1 MSNWVWIVY
10 LAPLLLIWSWR
21 LRRRRDVAVESR
33 VAHQESQRAGQMEP
47 VSLHPLINPALCVGC
62 GECVKACPETSDGRV
77 LGMIDGKAEL
87 VTPGNCVGHSACKA
101 SCPVGAISLVFGS
114 EKRGVDIPLL
124 SPEFETNVPGIY
136 IAGELGGMGLIRNAL
151 VQGRQ
156 AVEAIARKHQR
167 RKGMHDVLI
176 VGAGPAGFAASLTA
190 KALGLKYITV
200 EQESLGGCVYQYPRA
215 KLVMTSPVEVPLIGE
230 VRITQTSKEAL
241 LEFWQHVER
250 ETGVAIQYR
259 ERVESITRHGAGF
272 AVKTSTGY
280 YATRAVLLAIGRRG
294 SPRKLGIPGEDLP
307 KVVYRLIDPYQYSG
321 QRVLIV
327 GGGDS
332 ALEAAA
338 SIAESCD
345 AEIAI
350 CHRGASFVRARSSNR
365 DRIERARRAGR
376 LQVEYD
382 TRVRQIERD
391 AVVLE
396 HKGKVKRMPN
406 DAVIV
411 AAGGVVPTDF
421 LKHVGVTVQTK
432 YGTA

>member
-176 VGAGPAGFAASLTA
+176 VVQVPQAS
-190 KALGLKYITV
+190 
-200 EQESLGGCVYQYPRA
+200 
-215 KLVMTSPVEVPLIGE
+215 
-230 VRITQTSKEAL
+230 
-241 LEFWQHVER
+241 
-250 ETGVAIQYR
+250 
-259 ERVESITRHGAGF
+259 RH
-272 AVKTSTGY
+272 
-280 YATRAVLLAIGRRG
+280 
-294 SPRKLGIPGEDLP
+294 P
-307 KVVYRLIDPYQYSG
+307 
-321 QRVLIV
+321 
-327 GGGDS
+327 
-332 ALEAAA
+332 
-338 SIAESCD
+338 
-345 AEIAI
+345 
-350 CHRGASFVRARSSNR
+350 
-365 DRIERARRAGR
+365 
-376 LQVEYD
+376 
-382 TRVRQIERD
+382 
-391 AVVLE
+391 
-396 HKGKVKRMPN
+396 
-406 DAVIV
+406 
-411 AAGGVVPTDF
+411 
-421 LKHVGVTVQTK
+421 
-432 YGTA
+432 

>member
-1 MSNWVWIVY
+1 MTNWVWIVY

-33 VAHQESQRAGQMEP
+33 AAHAESQRAGLVEP

-62 GECVKACPETSDGRV
+62 GECVKACPETADGHV

-87 VTPGNCVGHSACKA
+87 VMPGNCVGHSACKA

-114 EKRGVDIPLL
+114 EKRGVDIPVL
-124 SPEFETNVPGIY
+124 SPQFETNVAGIY

-151 VQGRQ
+151 IQGRQ
-156 AVEAIARKHQR
+156 AVEAIARKRQR

-190 KALGLKYITV
+190 KALGLKYVTV

-215 KLVMTSPVEVPLIGE
+215 KLVMTAPVEVPLIGE
-230 VRITQTSKEAL
+230 IRITETSKEAL

-250 ETGVAIQYR
+250 ETGVAIKYR
-259 ERVESITRHGAGF
+259 ERVESIARHGAGF
-272 AVKTSTGY
+272 AVRTSKGY
-280 YATRAVLLAIGRRG
+280 YATSAVLLAVGRRG
-294 SPRKLGIPGEDLP
+294 TPRKLGVPGEELP
-307 KVVYRLIDPYQYSG
+307 KVVYRLVDPDQYSG

-332 ALEAAA
+332 ALEAAV
-338 SIAESCD
+338 SIAESSS
-345 AEIAI
+345 AEVAI
-350 CHRGASFVRARSSNR
+350 CHRGESFVRARPKNR
-365 DRIERARRAGR
+365 DRLEKARRAGR
-376 LQVEYD
+376 LHIEYD
-382 TRVRQIERD
+382 TRVQRIEPQ
-391 AVVLE
+391 AVILE
-396 HKGKVKRMPN
+396 HKGKVRRMPN

-421 LKHVGVTVQTK
+421 LKHVGVTVETK